1 MVDIHR
7 MLLFIEAEEEERSEN
22 GDVEACETLAGMK
35 KELEIREVKKPAEI
49 EDGFGNVYAGCPNC
63 GEHIINYLNKKVLPP
78 YCMMCGQAIDWRN
91 DNE

>member
-1 MVDIHR
+1 MVNIHR

-22 GDVEACETLAGMK
+22 GDVEACETLTGMK

-63 GEHIINYLNKKVLPP
+63 GEHIINYLNKKSFAAVLHDVRT
-78 YCMMCGQAIDWRN
+78 GDRLEERQ
-91 DNE
+91 